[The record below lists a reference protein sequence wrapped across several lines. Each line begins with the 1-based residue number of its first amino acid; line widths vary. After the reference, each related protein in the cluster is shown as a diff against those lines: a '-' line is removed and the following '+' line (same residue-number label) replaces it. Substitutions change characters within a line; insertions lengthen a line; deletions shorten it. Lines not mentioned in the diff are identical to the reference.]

1 MPNFTITNVIFPI
14 KIIVWNIKM
23 VFVKYVQVVI
33 LMIVRQ
39 ILVKRIIMNSFVNN
53 VVAKKIQNVLN
64 IALMLIIVKKWL
76 GMVNVSNVSK
86 IIFWVLIKGDVI
98 TTVMMLDVNS

>member
-76 GMVNVSNVSK
+76 GMENVSNVFK
-86 IIFWVLIKGDVI
+86 IIFWVMIKGDVI
-98 TTVMMLDVNS
+98 TIVMMLDVNS